1 MRLRVFFGRFILDV
15 ALFSMPLVGLSLR
28 DDKGRVKGYDAFA
41 HDVRKIHDT
50 YNGAYLRAE
59 YDFAVTSSQMAAKWR
74 DVEAGKGRYDLQY
87 RTAGDGRVREEHAA
101 MHGITLPA
109 DDPFWDKYYPP
120 NGWRCRCT
128 AVEVNKGK
136 YPVSDSEEARR
147 TGDKATTKLDRF
159 GNNKAGIFRFN
170 PGKEGK
176 VFPPKHPYG
185 KVDKEVRETVEAM
198 ADKQV
203 KPRLTPAEKDA
214 VYSKP
219 IEQQFDKVYTDKSS
233 GHSVLQHRLV
243 DETAEDYKQ
252 VLTVAKAYAKEG
264 DCKIN
269 PVVMPNAKQG
279 RERIYPGISDNSN
292 PDLTVEKCGYVDV
305 KSPRKKNNI
314 VRNANAACKQSA
326 TAVITDLAMKESLS
340 MEDIAKFTER
350 IFSDEN
356 IDQDKKANY
365 TKDEIHWLIKG
376 KLIKCNRPR
385 KN

>member
-1 MRLRVFFGRFILDV
+1 ML
-15 ALFSMPLVGLSLR
+15 LVGLSLR

-185 KVDKEVRETVEAM
+185 KVDKTVRETVEKMAAIEQHRQQYEKLKTDPNYKDVAFDKKTGGLRAAHKLHNFDKQGGIYERHVQNAGFKNGHAVIFEAERGDVFGLKYTEGTWDGLQFEVAGRETATINNIKRGLEHC
-198 ADKQV
+198 ADKRATQIAV
-203 KPRLTPAEKDA
+203 LDFPNGGFSVENFEIALRRYKGLEKLHDGQFLKFKKIICIQDEQI
-214 VYSKP
+214 VY
-219 IEQQFDKVYTDKSS
+219 
-233 GHSVLQHRLV
+233 
-243 DETAEDYKQ
+243 ETG
-252 VLTVAKAYAKEG
+252 L
-264 DCKIN
+264 
-269 PVVMPNAKQG
+269 
-279 RERIYPGISDNSN
+279 
-292 PDLTVEKCGYVDV
+292 
-305 KSPRKKNNI
+305 
-314 VRNANAACKQSA
+314 
-326 TAVITDLAMKESLS
+326 
-340 MEDIAKFTER
+340 
-350 IFSDEN
+350 
-356 IDQDKKANY
+356 
-365 TKDEIHWLIKG
+365 
-376 KLIKCNRPR
+376 
-385 KN
+385 